1 MTSKRELFIWKK
13 HHDLLLLK
21 EVVLEEP
28 FKHNNGSKEKG
39 ASWSKIA
46 DALTQHGMKVTQR
59 LVRERFDKLY
69 SDFKER
75 EREKKQANGIDV
87 EYDDNHKALTGIHER
102 VLELEEERQDKETQE
117 KATAAEMRKRATERL
132 SVKKR

>member
-1 MTSKRELFIWKK
+1 M
-13 HHDLLLLK
+13 
-21 EVVLEEP
+21 EEP

-59 LVRERFDKLY
+59 SVRERFDKLY

-75 EREKKQANGIDV
+75 EKEEKQASGIDV
-87 EYDDNHKALTGIHER
+87 EYDDNHNALTEIHER
-102 VLELEEERQDKETQE
+102 VLELKRKDKIRRHRRRLRL
-117 KATAAEMRKRATERL
+117 RK
-132 SVKKR
+132 